1 MIKKIV
7 FFLAIL
13 VSVNLFGQKINLDK
27 YQYIVVA
34 DKFDYLKKADQH
46 QTSSL
51 TKFLLKKKGYKVF
64 LSNETLPEEIVSNR
78 CLSLFASVKD
88 ESSMLSV
95 KSVIEIKDCYGKVV
109 YTSGV
114 GRSKYKAYKKA
125 YQEAI
130 REAYNT
136 MEDFEYSF
144 KPSLIVQDKV
154 EEKVVIPVKTIP
166 ATIVTPV
173 IKKITPKVEKN
184 SSVELPVLYAQS
196 KLNGFQLVNLKPEV
210 VFIILKT
217 SIKDVYLIKDK
228 NGSLYKNGTHWV
240 AEYYDNNELVQKTY
254 QIKF

>member
-136 MEDFEYSF
+136 MEDFECSYN
-144 KPSLIVQDKV
+144 PNLLVQEKV
-154 EEKVVIPVKTIP
+154 EDKIVVPVKKVPIVV
-166 ATIVTPV
+166 VTPV
-173 IKKITPKVEKN
+173 IKNVIPKVEHKAP
-184 SSVELPVLYAQS
+184 EGLPVLYAQPIN
-196 KLNGFQLVNLKPEV
+196 NGFQLVNLKPEV
-210 VFIILKT
+210 IFIILKT
-217 SIKDVYLIKDK
+217 NVKDVFVVKDK
-228 NGSLYKNGTHWV
+228 NGVLYKKGVNWV
-240 AEYYDNNELVQKTY
+240 AEFYENNQLEQKEY
-254 QIKF
+254 KVKF